1 MFFDYVLVLCGC
13 VIGGLKSGMC
23 NNKTS
28 TIEVTAELEKEV
40 MKPDDEETFANFYR
54 SVSPSKLLESSVVLT
69 EEDLSQLEA
78 DTPKLV
84 HKNPTFSFFYAKQ
97 KEREWGL

>member
-1 MFFDYVLVLCGC
+1 MLCWCVL
-13 VIGGLKSGMC
+13 GGFESGMC

-54 SVSPSKLLESSVVLT
+54 SVSPSKLESSVVLT

-84 HKNPTFSFFYAKQ
+84 F
-97 KEREWGL
+97 